1 MTAERRRYWR
11 PEASLDLVPV
21 SIARGGKRA
30 AIAAGL
36 GTGLFILIVQLCI
49 DRILGQ
55 MQPTLVYSDIFMGMV
70 TGVATGIGLRHYQTH
85 MMADQARNRMV
96 AEMNHHVRN
105 ALTVISL
112 SVHSKNDPQLE
123 TTTYE
128 AIQRID
134 WALREVLGPEHALT
148 SSTRRPMPEKA
159 VAAAASRRSA

>member
-21 SIARGGKRA
+21 SIARGGKLTA
-30 AIAAGL
+30 VAAGL
-36 GTGLFILIVQLCI
+36 GTGLFILVVQICI
-49 DRILGQ
+49 DRLLGQ
-55 MQPTLVYSDIFMGMV
+55 LQLTLLYSDIFMACV

-85 MMADQARNRMV
+85 MRADQARNRMV

-105 ALTVISL
+105 ALTIISL

-134 WALREVLGPEHALT
+134 WALREVLGPEDPI
-148 SSTRRPMPEKA
+148 STIQRKPLQA
-159 VAAAASRRSA
+159 QAAAASRRSA